1 MKLKNLPPHL
11 SLLNYQVSLHNQ
23 SGKSQHRYHC
33 RCLKPQTLRAPQASS
48 KIAYFLIMKLHL
60 QYSNNSYLILLCQ
73 NWMNLPRNYIFFTN
87 FWKRQWGKRGEEKT
101 DGLDEYRN
109 LICIALYTC
118 INKGSLI

>member
-73 NWMNLPRNYIFFTN
+73 NWMNLPRNYIFLQIF
-87 FWKRQWGKRGEEKT
+87 GKGSGEKEEKRRLMGWMNIET
-101 DGLDEYRN
+101 LFA
-109 LICIALYTC
+109 LHCIHA
-118 INKGSLI
+118 